1 MAHLKFV
8 LENLRI
14 EFNFENK
21 IQEFWKLF
29 LYFIYS
35 SISRNDSQII

>member
-1 MAHLKFV
+1 MTHLKFV
-8 LENLRI
+8 LI

-35 SISRNDSQII
+35 SISRKDSQII